1 MDVITIESSAFNNLI
16 DKINEIDVFIKK
28 MSMESKKRQEQ
39 EIKQV
44 QRERELRK
52 KLEQEQELER
62 KSKLSN
68 TKFTYDDLCFEFD
81 LSIKTLYRLGKNS
94 LILSATERGRRIFK
108 LDQIEK
114 ALGLKLITCTKEKE
128 IEFRKKYNLDEY

>member
-16 DKINEIDVFIKK
+16 DKINEKDVFIKK

-52 KLEQEQELER
+52 KLEQEQVLER

-114 ALGLKLITCTKEKE
+114 ALDLKLITCTREKEK
-128 IEFRKKYNLDEY
+128 EFRKKYNLDEY